1 MSESAPSSLYY
12 GYAVKR
18 NLRTGRW
25 EIYWKDKRIGEDF
38 ASPAEAEEWIDE
50 QIPLNR

>member
-1 MSESAPSSLYY
+1 MSESAASSLYY
-12 GYAVKR
+12 GYELKR

-25 EIYWKDKRIGEDF
+25 EIYWKDKRVEQDF
-38 ASPAEAEEWIDE
+38 ATQAEAEEWIDE

>member
-1 MSESAPSSLYY
+1 MNEPAARNPYY
-12 GYAVKR
+12 GYDIKR

-25 EIYWKDKRIGEDF
+25 EIYWKDRRIEEDF
-38 ASPAEAEEWIDE
+38 ATQAEAEEWIEE

>member
-1 MSESAPSSLYY
+1 MKEALASSLYY
-12 GYAVKR
+12 VYELRR

-25 EIYWKDKRIGEDF
+25 EIHWRDRRIEEDF
-38 ASPAEAEEWIDE
+38 ATQAEAEEWIDE